1 MAAFCA
7 QARTMTLA
15 QCQQTALE
23 NNETMTVSANK
34 LLQAKLDQKI
44 AFASYLPQVD
54 IAGGVMAMKDQEF
67 SGMTLQTT
75 GAWMAGLTIAQPI
88 YVGGKIRAANKLAG
102 IGRQV
107 AEESMR
113 RDSMDVIAEVNRAY
127 YTLISVESK
136 VRMLESYRDRLRS
149 LYESVKVSVDAEIA
163 IRNDLLRVRT
173 SMTDIEYQLQ
183 KAGNGAEMCRM
194 ALASAMGTDDYDI
207 QVADTMLV
215 YELPPMSA
223 DISERPETLLLE
235 KQIEASKRQVD
246 MARADMLPTIAIS
259 AGYSLYGG
267 IRMKGFAALPDGSY
281 MPYTQKMHDD
291 IPNAMLSVSIP
302 VWHWKSDY
310 NKMKKA
316 KLDVENAVLERE
328 RNTRLMTIEVNSNI
342 RNVVDSR
349 RMIETA
355 ELGVEQADENL
366 KVMRSL
372 FDNGMAT
379 LTDLLDAQSQWH
391 SARSNLIEARMQFK
405 SYETDYLRSVGKLR
419 TESK

>member
-23 NNETMTVSANK
+23 TNETMTVSANK
-34 LLQAKLDQKI
+34 LLQ
-44 AFASYLPQVD
+44 
-54 IAGGVMAMKDQEF
+54 
-67 SGMTLQTT
+67 
-75 GAWMAGLTIAQPI
+75 
-88 YVGGKIRAANKLAG
+88 
-102 IGRQV
+102 
-107 AEESMR
+107 
-113 RDSMDVIAEVNRAY
+113 
-127 YTLISVESK
+127 
-136 VRMLESYRDRLRS
+136 
-149 LYESVKVSVDAEIA
+149 
-163 IRNDLLRVRT
+163 
-173 SMTDIEYQLQ
+173 
-183 KAGNGAEMCRM
+183 
-194 ALASAMGTDDYDI
+194 
-207 QVADTMLV
+207 
-215 YELPPMSA
+215 
-223 DISERPETLLLE
+223 
-235 KQIEASKRQVD
+235 
-246 MARADMLPTIAIS
+246 
-259 AGYSLYGG
+259 
-267 IRMKGFAALPDGSY
+267 
-281 MPYTQKMHDD
+281 
-291 IPNAMLSVSIP
+291 
-302 VWHWKSDY
+302 
-310 NKMKKA
+310 A

-355 ELGVEQADENL
+355 ELGVEQANENL